1 MEHGAG
7 VVVARSVGRLQG
19 RKGLLWA
26 VDIARQM
33 FKAEPDRSTI
43 VVPTHTPG
51 IPPSGFAGTAS
62 VRCEPGFPHK
72 PRERLGRAEAKPG
85 GGNATVSRD
94 PCLCRGLQ
102 WRI

>member
-43 VVPTHTPG
+43 VVPPNPRHSPLRLRRDRQCAMRARISPQAPRATWASRG
-51 IPPSGFAGTAS
+51 QAG
-62 VRCEPGFPHK
+62 R
-72 PRERLGRAEAKPG
+72 R
-85 GGNATVSRD
+85 
-94 PCLCRGLQ
+94 
-102 WRI
+102 